1 MTAYGRTNYPGLEG
15 FTLTAKEGKLCLKS
29 TRGMDYS
36 PRYLFDANDTETAV
50 TALENG
56 DSNTLNSIAKKNH
69 SPVFFSC
76 SK

>member
-15 FTLTAKEGKLCLKS
+15 FTLTAKEGKLYLRS

-56 DSNTLNSIAKKNH
+56 DTTTLNNIAKKNH
-69 SPVFFSC
+69 AQVFLSC

>member
-36 PRYLFDANDTETAV
+36 IPFRYKRYPKPAV
-50 TALENG
+50 KALENG
-56 DSNTLNSIAKKNH
+56 
-69 SPVFFSC
+69 
-76 SK
+76 